1 MFALLPRRNEQSTT
15 RKKLTGVDA
24 ISYGEITIFLQWL
37 PHHHT
42 TKFLELTGA
51 CLVLP
56 ATPSRCSQPAISM
69 ITIKCLKNPWP
80 ARSCRTPCRQ
90 LILTTQW
97 LGQHTERF
105 TSRCAATSV
114 RRLCKY
120 SRRGS
125 YGKRISD
132 TETSAGHSALPVIL
146 QASNR

>member
-1 MFALLPRRNEQSTT
+1 MFALLPRQTEQSTT
-15 RKKLTGVDA
+15 KKKLTGVDA
-24 ISYGEITIFLQWL
+24 TSYDEITILPQWL

-42 TKFLELTGA
+42 TKFLKLTRA

-56 ATPSRCSQPAISM
+56 ATPSRCSRSAISM
-69 ITIKCLKNPWP
+69 IMVEWLKNQWP